1 MQLKELLNQEP
12 EPREITMLRYILLL
26 SLVCGCVSADEP
38 KSVLEKSVVEKTIA
52 EKRIEILESDLQRL
66 YEESEDIRKKLEEAK
81 KDASPNIYLD
91 VKAYETAV
99 ANLKAITDSRRYR
112 KRFPYDQLDIM
123 YKVNKEL
130 YYMAVPR
137 HGQPP
142 YLFKANDV
150 KVIEVSK

>member
-1 MQLKELLNQEP
+1 MRLKELLNQEL
-12 EPREITMLRYILLL
+12 EPKGITMLKYILLL
-26 SLVCGCVSADEP
+26 SLICGCVSADEP
-38 KSVLEKSVVEKTIA
+38 KSVLEKSDIEKTIA

-66 YEESEDIRKKLEEAK
+66 YQKSEDIRKKLEEAK
-81 KDASPNIYLD
+81 KDASPNIYLN

-99 ANLKAITDSRRYR
+99 ANLKTVTDSRRYR
-112 KRFPYDQLDIM
+112 KRFPYDQLEIM

-130 YYMAVPR
+130 YYLAVPR

-150 KVIEVSK
+150 